1 MVVEM
6 TAELSLVPPARF
18 IVDAD
23 EVKSDP
29 AATAVNFIS
38 PTLSPV
44 DAAIT
49 PLAVALPLIALI
61 RPCRIAPA
69 GSVALTSAITT
80 V

>member
-1 MVVEM
+1 MVEI
-6 TAELSLVPPARF
+6 TAELSLVPPSRF

-38 PTLSPV
+38 PELSPV
-44 DAAIT
+44 EAVIT
-49 PLAVALPLIALI
+49 LLKVALALIASI
-61 RPCRIAPA
+61 KPWRIAPA
-69 GSVALTSAITT
+69 GSTILMSAANT